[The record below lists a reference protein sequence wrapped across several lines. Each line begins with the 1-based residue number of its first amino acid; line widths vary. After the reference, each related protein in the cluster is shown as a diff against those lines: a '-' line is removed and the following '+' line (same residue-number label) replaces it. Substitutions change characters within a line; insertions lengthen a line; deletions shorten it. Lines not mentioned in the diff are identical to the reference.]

1 MACVLLSGP
10 WRFPLSRLR
19 SLSLLLVIAG
29 ITLTAGAADLRINLP
44 KRTKYTPVQQLN
56 RDGVKALEKRDFKKA
71 RQLFYKAYL
80 LDPDDPFTLNN
91 LGYVSELEGDIERAQ
106 RYYSLAADMSS
117 EAMVD
122 KATRHEAEGK
132 PVAQIAGN
140 AEDNSLQI
148 NRLNVAAMSLLT
160 KDRVSEAEQLLG
172 RALQLDQRNPF
183 TLNNIGYTREK
194 QGELD
199 SALSYYSA
207 AAALN
212 SKEPISVT
220 ANNDWRGR
228 PISDVA
234 RRNAS
239 KVRDVIRHQSDDPYA
254 EVARLNTR
262 GVYALNRNDRR
273 AAREY
278 FEKAYR
284 LDQENAFTLNNMGYL
299 AELDGDKETA
309 QFYYDK
315 AREAEEA
322 GNRIGV
328 ATRKDAEGKPL
339 ADVAQGN
346 NDKVDVSIQSLAE
359 ERRRQGGP
367 VVLKRRDNTPVV
379 EPATPPRLPASD
391 QGVQGPPQTAP
402 QQPPPP
408 PQL

>member
-1 MACVLLSGP
+1 L
-10 WRFPLSRLR
+10 RRLR
-19 SLSLLLVIAG
+19 SLSLLLAVALV
-29 ITLTAGAADLRINLP
+29 TLAAGAADMRITLP

-56 RDGVKALEKRDFKKA
+56 RDGVKALEKRDFRKA

-91 LGYVSELEGDIERAQ
+91 LGYISELEGDIDRAQ
-106 RYYSLAADMSS
+106 RYYALAADMSS

-122 KATRHEAEGK
+122 TATSHEAEGK
-132 PVAQIAGN
+132 PVAQIAGS

-148 NRLNVAAMSLLT
+148 NRLNVAAMSLLM
-160 KDRVSEAEQLLG
+160 KDRIGEAEQLLG
-172 RALQLDQRNPF
+172 RALQLDHRNPF

-199 SALSYYSA
+199 SALSYYTA
-207 AAALN
+207 AAAVN
-212 SKEPISVT
+212 SSEPIAVT

-228 PISDVA
+228 AISDVA

-239 KVRDVIRHQSDDPYA
+239 KVRDVIRHQSDDPTA
-254 EVARLNTR
+254 QVARLNTR

-278 FEKAYR
+278 FQKAYR

-299 AELDGDKETA
+299 AELDGDQETA

-322 GNRIGV
+322 GNKIGV
-328 ATRKDAEGKPL
+328 ATRKDAEGRPL
-339 ADVAQGN
+339 AEVAERSN
-346 NDKVDVSIQSLAE
+346 EKVDASMQALAE
-359 ERRRQGGP
+359 LRRRQGGP

-379 EPATPPRLPASD
+379 EPAAPPRLPASD
-391 QGVQGPPQTAP
+391 QGVQGPPHAAP
-402 QQPPPP
+402 QPPPP
-408 PQL
+408 PPR